1 MSRSNIYELKRN
13 ISFFRLAKPETRYV
27 FLVAQAR
34 RACQKCR
41 SPPGGMELI
50 EFQIERRINEW
61 MRDVQK
67 EEEIKITHIHRAV
80 GTVDTT

>member
-13 ISFFRLAKPETRYV
+13 ISFFRLAKPETGYV

-50 EFQIERRINEW
+50 EFQIERRINE
-61 MRDVQK
+61 
-67 EEEIKITHIHRAV
+67 EEIKITHIHRAV

>member
-1 MSRSNIYELKRN
+1 M
-13 ISFFRLAKPETRYV
+13 FFWLHRQEEPV
-27 FLVAQAR
+27 
-34 RACQKCR
+34 KCR